1 MDFSDLLQSLGATL
15 YSAGAFV
22 VALSVI
28 VAVHEFGHYI
38 VGRWSGIHAE
48 VFSLGFGPRLFSRTD
63 RRGTRWQV
71 AAVPFGGYV
80 KFLGDANAASAGADE
95 ATMRT
100 LSPEERRHTM
110 HGAPLWARAATV
122 VAGPVF
128 NFILSILIFGAMLYV
143 SGIATPEPQIARILP
158 LPQAE
163 AGIGA
168 GLAPGDRILAVE
180 GVSTPD
186 YEALAKATDA
196 LPSTDAVG
204 YRILRDGA
212 EMTVTGPH
220 PMPALVLGVLPKS
233 AAIDAGLTVGD
244 VIVAADGEPIRR
256 FADLQAAVK
265 DSAGQPVRLRVWR
278 EGAYFEAIL
287 AARPRPVSA
296 ADGGLETG
304 YQIGISGGYMF
315 EPATRAPSP
324 LEAAKTGVRASW
336 GIVATTFDALGAMV
350 SGAISTCNLNGPIGI
365 AQASGAAASQGLADF
380 VWLVAALSTAIGLLN
395 LFPIPVLDGGH
406 LVFHAWEWATGRPPP
421 DRVMNVAMA
430 AGLALV
436 LALMVFGL
444 SNDLFCR

>member
-1 MDFSDLLQSLGATL
+1 MDILDLLQSLGGTI
-15 YSAGAFV
+15 YTVGAFV
-22 VALSVI
+22 LALSVI

-128 NFILSILIFGAMLYV
+128 NFILSFLVFATMLYV
-143 SGIATPEPQIARILP
+143 TGVATTTPEIASLKAQPQ
-158 LPQAE
+158 
-163 AGIGA
+163 GA
-168 GLAPGDRILAVE
+168 MGLAPGDRILALN
-180 GVSTPD
+180 GVPTPD
-186 YEALAKATDA
+186 YKALSEATDA
-196 LPSTDAVG
+196 LPSTDEVD

-220 PMPALVLGVLPKS
+220 PMPALVLGVMPKS
-233 AAIDAGLTVGD
+233 AAIDAGLQVGD
-244 VIVAADGEPIRR
+244 VIAAADGEPIRR
-256 FADLQAAVK
+256 FADLQAAVRE
-265 DSAGQPVRLRVWR
+265 SGGRPVLLRVWR
-278 EGAYFEAIL
+278 EGTYFEAVL
-287 AARPRPVSA
+287 TARPRPVTTT
-296 ADGGLETG
+296 DGGLETG
-304 YQIGISGGYMF
+304 LQIGISGGYMF
-315 EPATRAPSP
+315 DPATRLPSP
-324 LEAAKTGVRASW
+324 AEAAKTGAQATW
-336 GIVATTFDALGAMV
+336 GIVATTFEALGAMV
-350 SGAISTCNLNGPIGI
+350 SGAISTCNLNGPIGM